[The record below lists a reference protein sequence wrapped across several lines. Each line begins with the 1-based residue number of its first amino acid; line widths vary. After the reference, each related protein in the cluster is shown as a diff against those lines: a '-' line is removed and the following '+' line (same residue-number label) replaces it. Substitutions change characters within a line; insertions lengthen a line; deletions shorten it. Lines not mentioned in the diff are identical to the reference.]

1 MKYFGLFCT
10 VYIYAY
16 GAKLAK
22 IDSSFGV
29 IPCQLIQPIAPTISD
44 FDETYLSGGT
54 FGTNQ
59 EKLKFLK
66 IGSVLTKL

>member
-1 MKYFGLFCT
+1 MTSQAISEDF
-10 VYIYAY
+10 
-16 GAKLAK
+16 AKVSDFVF
-22 IDSSFGV
+22 IEQRV
-29 IPCQLIQPIAPTISD
+29 IPCQLIQKNKKIAPTISD

-54 FGTNQ
+54 FGTDQ